1 MKKIVLF
8 VFLGLFT
15 SGVLAEERKVV
26 LVATIDDA
34 AQAEAGAVLRGTMR
48 YGKENVGR
56 ILEIAAKHCDLRTFQ
71 FFDYGK
77 NYFWI
82 CEKA

>member
-26 LVATIDDA
+26 LVNSPEDA
-34 AQAEAGAVLRGTMR
+34 EQAESGTVLRGTSR
-48 YGKENVGR
+48 IGKENVDR
-56 ILEIAAKHCDLRTFQ
+56 ILEIATKHCDLKTFQ
-71 FFDYGK
+71 LWALSH
-77 NYFWI
+77 NYWWI